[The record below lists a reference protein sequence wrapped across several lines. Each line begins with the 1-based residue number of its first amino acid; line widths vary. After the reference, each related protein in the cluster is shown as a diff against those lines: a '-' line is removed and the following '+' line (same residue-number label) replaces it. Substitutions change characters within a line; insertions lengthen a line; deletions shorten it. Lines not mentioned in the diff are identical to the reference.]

1 MSSTKTLELLE
12 SLAAD
17 QWGII
22 TTAQAKSEGISRLQL
37 SRLSE
42 RGVLTRTRQG
52 LYHLP
57 SASFGPL
64 TDIREAWVALR
75 PSFFPGERLSE
86 ENDVFVSHESAAIIH
101 QIGDLIPH
109 KHTFSTRA
117 RKQTRH
123 EDILIYNYR
132 NANEEDVLLVD
143 GLPVTSIERTIADLA
158 DEKIE
163 FNYLA
168 VIVTDALRK
177 EGVRIA
183 ALAECLDAS
192 AHAYGY
198 ANGQAFIEACQAE
211 ARSDEDREEIAHRF
225 ATSLAVDLGFKG
237 ISTTLAETLEA
248 FSKRAGSLVGDSL
261 PQKAYAKQVEQINKQ
276 IRQVFRQ
283 YPSVATVLSSADLPP
298 SNPAAKALRELGS
311 TTSAIT
317 PEAQAK
323 TETEENQESK
333 RKQQR

>member
-192 AHAYGY
+192 APAYGY

-248 FSKRAGSLVGDSL
+248 LSKRAGSLAGGSVL
-261 PQKAYAKQVEQINKQ
+261 QEAHATQTEQINKQ
-276 IRQVFRQ
+276 IRKVFLQ
-283 YPSVATVLSSADLPP
+283 YPGIANLLPSADLPP
-298 SNPAAKALRELGS
+298 SNPAAKALRELDL
-311 TTSAIT
+311 TASAIT
-317 PEAQAK
+317 PKAQA
-323 TETEENQESK
+323 TPETEGHQESK
-333 RKQQR
+333 GAQQR